1 MPLSGGAVV
10 LVAAVT
16 IDLLEAGLK
25 VENSQNSAKENGG
38 ERSAQYFFTCRM
50 SKHGEQFCGIKCLC
64 IKI

>member
-1 MPLSGGAVV
+1 MRLSGGAVV

-38 ERSAQYFFTCRM
+38 EREVHSISSHVEC
-50 SKHGEQFCGIKCLC
+50 
-64 IKI
+64 